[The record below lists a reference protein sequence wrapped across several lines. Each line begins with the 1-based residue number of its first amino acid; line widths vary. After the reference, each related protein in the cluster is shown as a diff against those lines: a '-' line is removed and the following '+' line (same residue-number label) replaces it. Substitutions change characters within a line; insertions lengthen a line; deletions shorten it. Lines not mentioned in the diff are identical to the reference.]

1 MYSSKKLYKL
11 GFLSLVLLLCSC
23 SNSGGLHDNFVP
35 GYNYSNETNESESY
49 LDIEEKDFVSTS
61 ENAVTQF
68 SLDGSTG
75 SYPNIRKAI
84 ENGKAPIKSQVIIE
98 QMLNYFSY
106 SYERPS
112 DSPIQ
117 TYVESMTCPWNEDNL
132 LASVAVVTKDY
143 DRLIKKAPSNFV
155 FLLDTSG
162 SMYNDLTLVQESF
175 KLLVEGLDDEDVISI
190 VTYAGS
196 SQVVLDGARGYEKQ
210 KIMAAI
216 EDLTASGSTN
226 GSKGIQ
232 TAYDIA
238 AKYYIEGG
246 VNRIFLATDGDF
258 NVGISSING
267 LKKYISQKRDDG
279 IYLSLLGFGSG
290 NYQGSTM
297 QTLADN
303 GNGTYYYIDSLIEA
317 RKVFVEQLG
326 STLKVVA
333 KDAKAQITFNSEAVS
348 KYRLLGYENRM
359 ISSDDFNNNEKDAGE
374 LSAASTTLALVEI
387 VPTADCDKKELLKAE
402 VRYKDVDD
410 GNLDKNVFSTLICG
424 NSEATENLKFAA
436 SVAEFALILRDSKYK
451 ANASIDNVL
460 SNLENLNSVR
470 EDDIKQNFY
479 NIVKKYQNLKY

>member
-1 MYSSKKLYKL
+1 MK
-11 GFLSLVLLLCSC
+11 
-23 SNSGGLHDNFVP
+23 
-35 GYNYSNETNESESY
+35 
-49 LDIEEKDFVSTS
+49 
-61 ENAVTQF
+61 
-68 SLDGSTG
+68 
-75 SYPNIRKAI
+75 
-84 ENGKAPIKSQVIIE
+84 
-98 QMLNYFSY
+98 
-106 SYERPS
+106 
-112 DSPIQ
+112 
-117 TYVESMTCPWNEDNL
+117 
-132 LASVAVVTKDY
+132 
-143 DRLIKKAPSNFV
+143 
-155 FLLDTSG
+155 
-162 SMYNDLTLVQESF
+162 
-175 KLLVEGLDDEDVISI
+175 I